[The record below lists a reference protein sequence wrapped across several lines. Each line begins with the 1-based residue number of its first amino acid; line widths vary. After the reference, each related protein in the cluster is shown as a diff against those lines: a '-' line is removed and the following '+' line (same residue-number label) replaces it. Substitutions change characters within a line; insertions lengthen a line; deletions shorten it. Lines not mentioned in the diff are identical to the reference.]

1 MSLSLLRETPVEEVG
16 GLKST
21 FCFTEQK
28 GFVAPLTTL
37 KLLNTLEDFGEEVA
51 VYFLYFLNE
60 DDVWGCKTKRTYSSK
75 PYQQIRLTNLLTPAF
90 RHKDPTN
97 SAQGREGFDL
107 EQVLHSA
114 LDSIRYE
121 VECLKKRHMKQLV
134 APLLTRLEA
143 MDSRAKSVF
152 DGEFV
157 YELAFD
163 NLFLA
168 HFCPELLE
176 TFVDQEAAQPMRDL
190 LAAFRACFVASIF
203 STRSSVFNLIM
214 TSLQIRHLIKIIRGG
229 DSSPASSLSSSSL
242 ARLNDNATFFPKIV
256 LSNLV
261 ASLQL

>member
-60 DDVWGCKTKRTYSSK
+60 DD
-75 PYQQIRLTNLLTPAF
+75 IRLTNLLTPAF